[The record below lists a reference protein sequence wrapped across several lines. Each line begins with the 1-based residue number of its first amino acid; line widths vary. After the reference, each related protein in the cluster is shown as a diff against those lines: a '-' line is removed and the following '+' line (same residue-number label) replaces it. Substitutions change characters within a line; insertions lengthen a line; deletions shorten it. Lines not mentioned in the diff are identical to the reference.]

1 MAESLSTE
9 GFTKG
14 MLCGSNGEGERESDQ
29 LIFFGGSE
37 DPGSDVGVSE
47 LESEGQLEMRV
58 LGLRIDLKGGGGA
71 GVAGANV
78 GGAGIEWVG
87 RSMATVL
94 GMEGQDEVKPNIC

>member
-71 GVAGANV
+71 GVAG
-78 GGAGIEWVG
+78 IEWVG